1 MNPATSFRAVVFAA
15 VLSTPILAVSFALS
29 QEQVQTYPE
38 TKAVLLE
45 THRDEMRALTSYRT
59 FADTAVDEGYP
70 KIAALFNALS
80 ASETVHA
87 RNMKDVL
94 AELGVTVWEKPPELE
109 ASTTRENL
117 KKAMAVE
124 LSEIDKSY
132 PAYIERITPEGYQ
145 PAVDVLTYS
154 WKSEMQHR
162 KLLEKIHDNVGM
174 FFGVVA
180 RKIEEAP
187 SSYHVCDVCGSTTRE
202 QPEGDCGIC
211 GEEAS
216 HSHEVPAIS
225 PAP

>member
-1 MNPATSFRAVVFAA
+1 MIFIPSPLF
-15 VLSTPILAVSFALS
+15 S
-29 QEQVQTYPE
+29 QEEMVTYPE

-45 THRDEMRALTSYRT
+45 THRDEMRAITSYRT
-59 FADTAVDEGYP
+59 FADTAVHEGYP
-70 KIAALFNALS
+70 NIAALFNALS

-132 PAYIERITPEGYQ
+132 PAYIERITSENYQ
-145 PAVDVLTYS
+145 PAIDVLTYS

-180 RKIEEAP
+180 KKIEAAP
-187 SSYHVCDVCGSTTRE
+187 SSYFVCDICGSTTRD
-202 QPEGDCGIC
+202 QPAEACTIC
-211 GEEAS
+211 GDHSS
-216 HSHEVPAIS
+216 HSHEVPVIS
-225 PAP
+225 PEP